1 MFNFREFVLNN
12 LINGV
17 KNGSFT
23 KEYASILAT
32 NYLLKGILS
41 QEDIARFDSETT
53 IEEVI
58 DEVIDEMINTSATE
72 EVGENVENIVENTVE
87 NVETIEESGDK

>member
-1 MFNFREFVLNN
+1 MFNLKEFVLNN

-41 QEDIARFDSETT
+41 QDDISRFDRETT

-58 DEVIDEMINTSATE
+58 DEVIEEMIETPVTE
-72 EVGENVENIVENTVE
+72 EVGENVENIVENTE
-87 NVETIEESGDK
+87 ETIVESEE

>member
-1 MFNFREFVLNN
+1 MFNLKEFVVNN

-32 NYLLKGILS
+32 NYLLKGLLLE
-41 QEDIARFDSETT
+41 EDVARFNEETT
-53 IEEVI
+53 VKEEIVEEEIIEENPV
-58 DEVIDEMINTSATE
+58 E
-72 EVGENVENIVENTVE
+72 GEI
-87 NVETIEESGDK
+87 

>member
-1 MFNFREFVLNN
+1 MFNLKEFILSN

-17 KNGSFT
+17 NNNSFS

-41 QEDIARFDSETT
+41 EEDLQRFDEETT
-53 IEEVI
+53 KEEEIIEDSIKEIEEEI
-58 DEVIDEMINTSATE
+58 SEEENAENIENTE
-72 EVGENVENIVENTVE
+72 E
-87 NVETIEESGDK
+87 IEEWYYIN

>member
-1 MFNFREFVLNN
+1 MFNLKEFILSN

-17 KNGSFT
+17 NKNSFS

-41 QEDIARFDSETT
+41 EEDLQRFDEETT
-53 IEEVI
+53 KEEPEEEIIEEPI
-58 DEVIDEMINTSATE
+58 GEIEEEIPEEENAENIENTE
-72 EVGENVENIVENTVE
+72 E
-87 NVETIEESGDK
+87 IEE

>member
-1 MFNFREFVLNN
+1 MFNLKEFIINN

-17 KNGSFT
+17 KNKSFS

-41 QEDIARFDSETT
+41 EEDLVRFDTETT
-53 IEEVI
+53 IEEVVEQPI
-58 DEVIDEMINTSATE
+58 EDIEMTEQVETPEEVIEETVVETE
-72 EVGENVENIVENTVE
+72 ENMEV
-87 NVETIEESGDK
+87 

>member
-1 MFNFREFVLNN
+1 MFNLKEFILSN

-17 KNGSFT
+17 NNNSFS

-41 QEDIARFDSETT
+41 EEDIQRFDEETT
-53 IEEVI
+53 KEEEIIEDPIEEI
-58 DEVIDEMINTSATE
+58 KE
-72 EVGENVENIVENTVE
+72 EISEEENAENIENNE
-87 NVETIEESGDK
+87 EIEE

>member
-1 MFNFREFVLNN
+1 MFNLKKFVLSN

-17 KNGSFT
+17 KNNSFS

-41 QEDIARFDSETT
+41 EEDVQRFDEETT
-53 IEEVI
+53 VKEPVEEVVA
-58 DEVIDEMINTSATE
+58 ENEPAENTE
-72 EVGENVENIVENTVE
+72 EEAE
-87 NVETIEESGDK
+87 

>member
-1 MFNFREFVLNN
+1 MFNLKEFVLSN

-17 KNGSFT
+17 NKNSFS

-41 QEDIARFDSETT
+41 EEDIQRFDEETT
-53 IEEVI
+53 KEEIIEEPI
-58 DEVIDEMINTSATE
+58 EEIKEEIPEEENSENAENTE
-72 EVGENVENIVENTVE
+72 EFKNDSILL
-87 NVETIEESGDK
+87 

>member
-1 MFNFREFVLNN
+1 MFNLKEFILNN

-17 KNGSFT
+17 KNNSFS

-41 QEDIARFDSETT
+41 AEDVKVFDEAT
-53 IEEVI
+53 IVDESVEEVI
-58 DEVIDEMINTSATE
+58 EEIEQFEVDVNSE
-72 EVGENVENIVENTVE
+72 EV
-87 NVETIEESGDK
+87 

>member
-1 MFNFREFVLNN
+1 MFNIKEFVLKN

-32 NYLLKGILS
+32 NYMLKGILTN
-41 QEDIARFDSETT
+41 EDISKFDEETT
-53 IEEVI
+53 IEEVVE
-58 DEVIDEMINTSATE
+58 EVIEEMI
-72 EVGENVENIVENTVE
+72 
-87 NVETIEESGDK
+87 ETPNEESEV

>member
-1 MFNFREFVLNN
+1 MFNLKEFIVKN
-12 LINGV
+12 LIEGV

-32 NYLLKGILS
+32 NYLLKGVLS
-41 QEDIARFDSETT
+41 QEDIAKFDSETT

-58 DEVIDEMINTSATE
+58 EEVIEEMIETPVES
-72 EVGENVENIVENTVE
+72 EV
-87 NVETIEESGDK
+87 

>member
-1 MFNFREFVLNN
+1 MFNLKEFILSN

-17 KNGSFT
+17 NKNSFS

-41 QEDIARFDSETT
+41 EEDLQRFDEETT
-53 IEEVI
+53 KEEEIIEDPIEEI
-58 DEVIDEMINTSATE
+58 E
-72 EVGENVENIVENTVE
+72 EEIPEEENVENIENTE
-87 NVETIEESGDK
+87 EIEE

>member
-1 MFNFREFVLNN
+1 MFNLKEFILSN

-17 KNGSFT
+17 NNNSFS

-41 QEDIARFDSETT
+41 AEDLQRFDEETT
-53 IEEVI
+53 KKEEPEEEIIKEPNEEIPEENAETTENSEEIEEQ
-58 DEVIDEMINTSATE
+58 
-72 EVGENVENIVENTVE
+72 
-87 NVETIEESGDK
+87 

>member
-1 MFNFREFVLNN
+1 MFNFKEFVVKN

-41 QEDIARFDSETT
+41 EEDIAKFDSETT
-53 IEEVI
+53 IEEVVEEI
-58 DEVIDEMINTSATE
+58 IEEMI
-72 EVGENVENIVENTVE
+72 
-87 NVETIEESGDK
+87 ETPVEESEV

>member
-1 MFNFREFVLNN
+1 MFNLKEFILSN

-17 KNGSFT
+17 NKNSFS

-41 QEDIARFDSETT
+41 EEDIQRFDEETT
-53 IEEVI
+53 KEEEIIEEPI
-58 DEVIDEMINTSATE
+58 EEIKEEIPEEENT
-72 EVGENVENIVENTVE
+72 ENVENTEE
-87 NVETIEESGDK
+87 IEEW